1 MNTMMRYRA
10 SQSGQVALIVL
21 LVMSLTLVVALSM
34 ARRTTQDVV
43 RTTQISESAQVYS
56 AAQSV
61 AEEQL
66 TQVLSTMRSGGT
78 VVATNPVGGSEQA
91 EAGGEA
97 GGGESTP
104 LNNASVVTEILTP
117 SEYTQPLAQGEALQ
131 ITMGIGD
138 LTLEWG
144 TDETTSCNNA
154 SLLIS
159 EYYNDAG
166 ATKVRYN
173 AVAPNGCTRGDDIV
187 PGASGSVFTTS
198 TTIADP
204 DIMFVR
210 IIPLYAATDL
220 YVNGAAVGDFVRI
233 VVTAVNERGERE
245 ETGAVEVT
253 TNSLQAPGFLD
264 YALYSGGSIVKN

>member
-1 MNTMMRYRA
+1 
-10 SQSGQVALIVL
+10 
-21 LVMSLTLVVALSM
+21 MSLTLVVALSM

-66 TQVLSTMRSGGT
+66 TQVLTTMRSGGT

-91 EAGGEA
+91 EAGGEE

-104 LNNASVVTEILTP
+104 LNNADVVTEILTP

-131 ITMGIGD
+131 ITMGSDD

-144 TDETTSCNNA
+144 ADETTPCNNA

-159 EYYNDAG
+159 EYYDDG
-166 ATKVRYN
+166 SGTKVRYN
-173 AVAPNGCTRGDDIV
+173 AVAPNGCTRGDAIV
-187 PGASGSVFTTS
+187 PGASGSFYTTR
-198 TTIADP
+198 TTITTDP

-233 VVTAVNERGERE
+233 VVTAVNERGELD
-245 ETGAVEVT
+245 ETSAVEVT
-253 TNSLQAPGFLD
+253 TTSLQAPGFLD